1 MLFTQIADK
10 DTDSF
15 SIIVYHVLPK
25 LGAGKMNSLTTMS
38 TIVFQIFHCVS
49 FYCLALLLNYF
60 RVVFTDNTLRQIC
73 SLATVVKL
81 AYYLKLL
88 TRAVFIENVYII

>member
-1 MLFTQIADK
+1 M
-10 DTDSF
+10 
-15 SIIVYHVLPK
+15 IIVYHVLPK

-60 RVVFTDNTLRQIC
+60 RVVFTDNTLLQIC